1 MQQNVGGPKL
11 IQEIETGW
19 DIVVL
24 TDQYEIADRGHCN
37 KTGLQKQPCFVAMV
51 LLQLTKKPTQ

>member
-1 MQQNVGGPKL
+1 MQQSIGGPKL
-11 IQEIETGW
+11 IQEIEIGW
-19 DIVVL
+19 DIVVQ

-51 LLQLTKKPTQ
+51 CYSL